1 MRIPAKI
8 IAILALGLAL
18 GWGFVISANATPML
32 DFGISSSQLLSSQI
46 SYAGGAAPL
55 IGTNIVVSTVVGL
68 DTPVNNGVSLPITG
82 GLLNFFTG
90 NFNAVLSTT
99 SQWIFNGGSSTTLTI
114 KGGIPSLLIPGG
126 STLLGGYF
134 DDAVVLHISDTYNIA
149 GADFSDALNPALLAY
164 FGLTNYVSTDGNFNI
179 SFTATTRIPPQSFT
193 SSQITG
199 GDVNI
204 SFVPLPASS
213 VLLGIGLLG
222 IAALGFRRKKR

>member
-32 DFGISSSQLLSSQI
+32 DFGISSSQLPSSQI

-55 IGTNIVVSTVVGL
+55 IGTDIVVSTVVGV
-68 DTPVNNGVSLPITG
+68 DTPLNDGVTLLITG
-82 GLLNFFTG
+82 GLLNFTTGAFNSFT
-90 NFNAVLSTT
+90 S
-99 SQWIFNGGSSTTLTI
+99 SQWIFNGGPSTTLTI
-114 KGGIPSLLIPGG
+114 KGGIPSLLIPDV

-179 SFTATTRIPPQSFT
+179 SFFTDTTITPPDSFT

-213 VLLGIGLLG
+213 VLLGTGLLG
-222 IAALGFRRKKR
+222 IAALGFRRKKL

>member
-32 DFGISSSQLLSSQI
+32 DFGIASSQPLSSQI
-46 SYAGGAAPL
+46 SYAGGTAPL
-55 IGTNIVVSTVVGL
+55 IGTNIVVSTVVGV
-68 DTPVNNGVSLPITG
+68 DTPLNDGATLPITG
-82 GLLNFFTG
+82 GLLNFTTG
-90 NFNAVLSTT
+90 AFNSYSP
-99 SQWIFNGGSSTTLTI
+99 SQWVFDGGGTLTI
-114 KGGIPSLLIPGG
+114 KGGIPSLLILGG

-134 DDAVVLHISDTYNIA
+134 DDAVVLHISNTYNIA
-149 GADFSDALNPALLAY
+149 GADFSDALDPVLLSH